1 MRADERFA
9 TIPAM
14 ALRSAERFGEAI
26 AIVDGAVRLSFAEV
40 ADQMVRVGRSLVA
53 SGVRPGDRVALWAPN
68 SAAWIVAALGVQA
81 CGAWLVPLN
90 TRFKGY
96 EAAYIIEAADAG
108 LLLAVDS
115 FLGTDYLEMIRSAAP
130 DLMQRRQAVSVPPP
144 GQMSSPSW
152 DAFMA
157 RGATVGAADLMDRL
171 ESQRA
176 ADVCDVIFTSGTTGR
191 PKGVMLRHG
200 TSLRAF
206 ESYNAGTRL
215 KPGDRHAVAVPFF
228 HCFGYKA
235 GWMVDLM
242 VGAATYPVAVFDAE
256 TVVDLIDR
264 ERITHIGGPP
274 TIFESILDHQQ
285 GRARDLSS
293 LRSVVVSAA
302 AVDPE
307 LIRRLQRDV
316 GVEGAISGYGL
327 TESHALVAVANP
339 DDPPDLIATTV
350 GTPIPDI
357 DIQIV
362 DDRGEPVGTGEQG
375 ELLVRGYT
383 VMEGYLGDPEATAA
397 AVVDGWLHTGDIATR
412 DDRGYLR
419 IIDRKKD
426 IFIMGGFNV
435 SPAEVE
441 AALRASDKIADVAV
455 VGAPDPDF
463 GEVGAAFVVAEA
475 GVKLTPD
482 EVVAFARD
490 RLANFKVPRRVEMVE
505 SLPRNATG
513 KVVKAEL
520 RRRVS
525 GERS

>member
-14 ALRSAERFGEAI
+14 ALRSAERFGEAL

-68 SAAWIVAALGVQA
+68 SAAWILAALGVQA

-96 EAAYIIEAADAG
+96 EAAYIIEAADAS

-115 FLGTDYLEMIRSAAP
+115 FLGTDYLEMILSAAP
-130 DLMQRRQAVSVPPP
+130 DLMERRQTVSVPPP
-144 GQMSSPSW
+144 GQMNSPSW

-171 ESQRA
+171 ERQRA

-256 TVVDLIDR
+256 TVLDLIDR
-264 ERITHIGGPP
+264 EGITHMGGPP
-274 TIFESILDHQQ
+274 TIFESILDHQKR
-285 GRARDLSS
+285 RARDLSS

-490 RLANFKVPRRVEMVE
+490 RLANFKVPRRVEMVK

-525 GERS
+525 GEHS